1 MNAKLRG
8 TLCGIIAAV
17 CYGTN
22 PLGALPLYADG
33 INACSVLFYRF
44 TTAVLMLAVLM
55 LVQRKSF
62 AVSGREL
69 MILAGLGIL
78 FASSSLSLFFSFYLI
93 SAGIASTLLFV
104 YPVMVAIIM
113 AVCFHERITV
123 ATVVSIALSLVGIAL
138 LYRGD
143 DGSVLNPNG
152 VALVMVSS
160 LTYALYIIIVNK
172 SPLRMSSIKLTL
184 YVLIFAAL
192 TVVVTSLF
200 QPTTQLQLLHTPQQW
215 GLAFMLGLLPTV
227 MSLVL
232 MVIAVHDIGST
243 PTAIIGALEPV
254 TAVVISVALFGEL
267 LTVRLVIGILLILGA
282 VMLIVA
288 GKNIHFNSLTRVASP
303 VGKILVKLWR
313 WKQ

>member
-123 ATVVSIALSLVGIAL
+123 ATVVSIAL

-200 QPTTQLQLLHTPQQW
+200 QPATQLQLLHTPQQW

>member
-1 MNAKLRG
+1 M
-8 TLCGIIAAV
+8 
-17 CYGTN
+17 
-22 PLGALPLYADG
+22 
-33 INACSVLFYRF
+33 
-44 TTAVLMLAVLM
+44 
-55 LVQRKSF
+55 
-62 AVSGREL
+62 
-69 MILAGLGIL
+69 
-78 FASSSLSLFFSFYLI
+78 
-93 SAGIASTLLFV
+93 
-104 YPVMVAIIM
+104 
-113 AVCFHERITV
+113 

-200 QPTTQLQLLHTPQQW
+200 QPATQLQLLHTPQQW

-232 MVIAVHDIGST
+232 MVVAVHDIGST

-267 LTVRLVIGILLILGA
+267 LTVRLVIGIILILGA

-303 VGKILVKLWR
+303 VGKYW
-313 WKQ
+313 

>member
-1 MNAKLRG
+1 
-8 TLCGIIAAV
+8 
-17 CYGTN
+17 
-22 PLGALPLYADG
+22 
-33 INACSVLFYRF
+33 
-44 TTAVLMLAVLM
+44 
-55 LVQRKSF
+55 
-62 AVSGREL
+62 
-69 MILAGLGIL
+69 
-78 FASSSLSLFFSFYLI
+78 
-93 SAGIASTLLFV
+93 
-104 YPVMVAIIM
+104 
-113 AVCFHERITV
+113 
-123 ATVVSIALSLVGIAL
+123 
-138 LYRGD
+138 
-143 DGSVLNPNG
+143 
-152 VALVMVSS
+152 
-160 LTYALYIIIVNK
+160 
-172 SPLRMSSIKLTL
+172 MSSIKLTL

-200 QPTTQLQLLHTPQQW
+200 QSATQLQLLHTPQQW

-288 GKNIHFNSLTRVASP
+288 SKNIHFNSLTRVASP